1 MATEAH
7 DDFPNINDQGTSSRV
22 HNAIQKDVVSSEI
35 TEELPSRHAHGRRK
49 NLILE
54 IPTRTLDET
63 REDFMRTNESPTQ
76 SLRSQMNEFQGPS
89 STKNK
94 LTTKTLIPKLSFKF
108 HNMSSDVEE
117 ASILAL
123 EDSSPE
129 PLQKSMISRTLSP
142 DGKKISSL
150 PITPIAQSNLESEHG
165 GNIAY
170 PATHVR
176 KGQQLPMHR
185 SRSVPV
191 FSEDGNTNVGGM
203 FRIVPTTPRFA
214 GSIATTSMKS
224 PPEDT
229 VENEDGEDILEEEA
243 VCRICLIELGEG
255 SDTLKM
261 ECSCKGELAL
271 AHQEC
276 AVKWFS
282 IKGNR
287 TCDVCRQEVQNLPVT
302 LLRVLNGQALN
313 LTRSRSQQYRQGKT
327 TAFLEYSLSEKNFHR
342 VWQNVPILVIINM
355 LAYFCF
361 LEQLLVSSMGSGAI
375 AISLPFSCILG
386 LLASMTST
394 IMVRSEHVWAYAIVQ
409 FVTVVLAG
417 RLSYSL
423 LNKQAVLSILL
434 ATFTGFGAVMC
445 GAYILTEFLKWRR
458 RWFDQL
464 NQQHGSQE
472 LVLPHQSY
480 SSAATYQ
487 PHTDSQHHENNMT
500 DTAVRVG

>member
-7 DDFPNINDQGTSSRV
+7 RFPKINNDQGSSSIP
-22 HNAIQKDVVSSEI
+22 HNPIQKDVESSEI

-63 REDFMRTNESPTQ
+63 REEFFRTNQPPTPSP
-76 SLRSQMNEFQGPS
+76 RSQINEFQGPL
-89 STKNK
+89 STKN
-94 LTTKTLIPKLSFKF
+94 IKF
-108 HNMSSDVEE
+108 HKISSDVEE
-117 ASILAL
+117 ASIPAL
-123 EDSSPE
+123 EGSPPE
-129 PLQKSMISRTLSP
+129 PLQEPMISRTLSP
-142 DGKKISSL
+142 NEMKISSL
-150 PITPIAQSNLESEHG
+150 PVTPIAQSNLESGHG

-170 PATHVR
+170 PATHVK
-176 KGQQLPMHR
+176 KGLQLPMHR

-191 FSEDGNTNVGGM
+191 LTEDGSTYVGAM
-203 FRIVPTTPRFA
+203 FRIVPTTPRLTK
-214 GSIATTSMKS
+214 SIATTSMKS
-224 PPEDT
+224 PPDDT
-229 VENEDGEDILEEEA
+229 VENEDGEDIPEEEA

-287 TCDVCRQEVQNLPVT
+287 TCDVCKQEVQNLPVT
-302 LLRVLNGQALN
+302 LLRVLNGQTLY
-313 LTRSRSQQYRQGKT
+313 LTRSRSQQYR
-327 TAFLEYSLSEKNFHR
+327 
-342 VWQNVPILVIINM
+342 VWQNIPILVIINM

-361 LEQLLVSSMGSGAI
+361 LEQLLVSSMGSGAV

-394 IMVRSEHVWAYAIVQ
+394 IMVTCEHVWVYAIAQ
-409 FVTVVLAG
+409 FVMVVLAG
-417 RLSYSL
+417 RLFYSL

-445 GAYILTEFLKWRR
+445 GAYILIEFLKWRR
-458 RWFDQL
+458 RWL
-464 NQQHGSQE
+464 GSQE
-472 LVLPHQSY
+472 VVLPH
-480 SSAATYQ
+480 
-487 PHTDSQHHENNMT
+487 
-500 DTAVRVG
+500 

>member
-7 DDFPNINDQGTSSRV
+7 RFPKINNDQGSSSIP
-22 HNAIQKDVVSSEI
+22 HNPIQKDVESSEI

-63 REDFMRTNESPTQ
+63 REEFFRTNQPPTPSP
-76 SLRSQMNEFQGPS
+76 RSQINEFQGPL
-89 STKNK
+89 STKN
-94 LTTKTLIPKLSFKF
+94 IKF
-108 HNMSSDVEE
+108 HKISSDVEE
-117 ASILAL
+117 ASIPAL
-123 EDSSPE
+123 EGSPPE
-129 PLQKSMISRTLSP
+129 PLQEPMISRTLSP
-142 DGKKISSL
+142 NEMKISSL
-150 PITPIAQSNLESEHG
+150 PVTPIAQSNLESGHG

-170 PATHVR
+170 PATHVK
-176 KGQQLPMHR
+176 KGLQLPMHR

-191 FSEDGNTNVGGM
+191 LTEDGSTYVGAM
-203 FRIVPTTPRFA
+203 FRIVPTTPRLTK
-214 GSIATTSMKS
+214 SIATTSMKS
-224 PPEDT
+224 PPDDT
-229 VENEDGEDILEEEA
+229 VENEDGEDIPEEEA

-287 TCDVCRQEVQNLPVT
+287 TCDVCKQEVQNLPVT
-302 LLRVLNGQALN
+302 LLRVLNGQTLY
-313 LTRSRSQQYRQGKT
+313 LTRSRSQQYRQG
-327 TAFLEYSLSEKNFHR
+327 
-342 VWQNVPILVIINM
+342 
-355 LAYFCF
+355 
-361 LEQLLVSSMGSGAI
+361 VSSMGSGAV

-394 IMVRSEHVWAYAIVQ
+394 IMVTCEHVWVYAIAQ
-409 FVTVVLAG
+409 FVMVVLAG
-417 RLSYSL
+417 RLFYSL

-445 GAYILTEFLKWRR
+445 GAYILIEFLKWRR
-458 RWFDQL
+458 RWL
-464 NQQHGSQE
+464 GSQE
-472 LVLPHQSY
+472 VVLPH
-480 SSAATYQ
+480 
-487 PHTDSQHHENNMT
+487 
-500 DTAVRVG
+500 

>member
-7 DDFPNINDQGTSSRV
+7 RFPKINNDQGSSSIP
-22 HNAIQKDVVSSEI
+22 HNPIQKDVESSEI

-63 REDFMRTNESPTQ
+63 REEFFRTNQPPTPSP
-76 SLRSQMNEFQGPS
+76 RSQINEFQGPL
-89 STKNK
+89 STKN
-94 LTTKTLIPKLSFKF
+94 IKF
-108 HNMSSDVEE
+108 HKISSDVEE
-117 ASILAL
+117 ASIPAL
-123 EDSSPE
+123 DGSPPE
-129 PLQKSMISRTLSP
+129 PLQEPMISRTLSP
-142 DGKKISSL
+142 NEMKISSL
-150 PITPIAQSNLESEHG
+150 PVTPIAQSNLESGHG

-170 PATHVR
+170 PATHVK
-176 KGQQLPMHR
+176 KGLQLPMHR

-191 FSEDGNTNVGGM
+191 LTEDDSTYVGAM
-203 FRIVPTTPRFA
+203 FRIVPTTPRLTK
-214 GSIATTSMKS
+214 SIATTSMKS
-224 PPEDT
+224 PPDDT
-229 VENEDGEDILEEEA
+229 VENEDGEDIPEEEA

-287 TCDVCRQEVQNLPVT
+287 TCDVCKQEVQNLPVT
-302 LLRVLNGQALN
+302 LLRV
-313 LTRSRSQQYRQGKT
+313 
-327 TAFLEYSLSEKNFHR
+327 
-342 VWQNVPILVIINM
+342 
-355 LAYFCF
+355 
-361 LEQLLVSSMGSGAI
+361 SSMGSGAV

-394 IMVRSEHVWAYAIVQ
+394 IMVTCEHVWVYAIAQ
-409 FVTVVLAG
+409 FVMVVLAG
-417 RLSYSL
+417 RLFYSL

-445 GAYILTEFLKWRR
+445 GAYILIEFLKWRR
-458 RWFDQL
+458 RWL
-464 NQQHGSQE
+464 GSQE
-472 LVLPHQSY
+472 VVLPH
-480 SSAATYQ
+480 
-487 PHTDSQHHENNMT
+487 
-500 DTAVRVG
+500 